1 MRGLFFALLL
11 PRLVLLLGLAAG
23 TQAFIA
29 GQPLA
34 LRGMRTVPQ
43 TTCGPSTTYMSLKSS
58 DDPHS
63 GPVGMAKE
71 LWIRLESFMVS
82 LSQGTAMGEA
92 MDRMEHERLFPHDHP
107 LREAG
112 NAIKDAHDQLVEG
125 SKTLLRNLGQQTAD
139 MREMYETS
147 AMSDFM
153 PSDRDQDVL
162 WKRNVQPSYGD
173 LQLAPVVDCYSSGLF
188 SQSVG
193 GLCVFCTTPTV

>member
-82 LSQGTAMGEA
+82 WI
-92 MDRMEHERLFPHDHP
+92 
-107 LREAG
+107 LRC
-112 NAIKDAHDQLVEG
+112 LG
-125 SKTLLRNLGQQTAD
+125 SKTYMQVDGSASVVRTTRWGSGPAAYPAD
-139 MREMYETS
+139 
-147 AMSDFM
+147 
-153 PSDRDQDVL
+153 
-162 WKRNVQPSYGD
+162 G
-173 LQLAPVVDCYSSGLF
+173 
-188 SQSVG
+188 
-193 GLCVFCTTPTV
+193 